1 MLNETFSVIFQHLNC
16 ILVSTLAR
24 WDDQRDDV
32 NQQAW
37 EQPRKKSSQIY
48 ENYTAMLLLLNWKVS
63 VKMPACQRLSKITSW
78 KSLWW
83 IARKRFPI
91 SSSCCSWQPEEH
103 ESFNFFFSPLSHT
116 FSEWNGWICQQLGIL
131 ARDQR
136 LFVTPAHWYFFP
148 FPMADL
154 RPMVWKLLKM
164 SRLNFCPIKLTCL
177 VTRFDHQLQVFN
189 HWPQWTIWGL
199 FNPMQM

>member
-103 ESFNFFFSPLSHT
+103 ESFNFFFSVHSLIHFQSGMDGSVNSSASWQETRDFSLLPL
-116 FSEWNGWICQQLGIL
+116 IDI
-131 ARDQR
+131 
-136 LFVTPAHWYFFP
+136 FFP

-154 RPMVWKLLKM
+154 RPMVWKLIKM
-164 SRLNFCPIKLTCL
+164 SRL
-177 VTRFDHQLQVFN
+177 VTRLQVFN
-189 HWPQWTIWGL
+189 H
-199 FNPMQM
+199 

>member
-136 LFVTPAHWYFFP
+136 LFVTPAHWYFFSFSNGWSEANGLKITQNVASGNPASGFQSLAPMDHLGP
-148 FPMADL
+148 F
-154 RPMVWKLLKM
+154 
-164 SRLNFCPIKLTCL
+164 
-177 VTRFDHQLQVFN
+177 
-189 HWPQWTIWGL
+189 
-199 FNPMQM
+199 